1 MWFAFVLAG
10 LAAAAALLDWTL
22 RRFASRRIAD
32 IFENVPPFNV
42 VADGEQP
49 QARQIRIPTSDG
61 LQLAGSVLWPERTC
75 PLGLVIF
82 FPELRGNHWMAKR
95 YCESL
100 LNEGF
105 AILGFDFRNQG
116 HSDFSPEYSPI
127 HWITEYE
134 MTDVAAVL
142 EFIESDPDLSTM
154 PLFAF
159 GVSRGGVAALVA
171 GGRYPR
177 IQAVIADSAFDT
189 LPMAEHFVD
198 RFARYVIPGWLFS
211 FVPSWHIDLA
221 LKQGLQIS
229 EKRRKCQYVHLQNE
243 VSGLSDTPVLLISG
257 SRDSYVSVDV
267 ARLLQRLIGPKAE
280 LWVVEHAKHNMARA
294 TATTEYD
301 ERISQ
306 HFLQQVPQHAD
317 LSAESNSTLIGT

>member
-1 MWFAFVLAG
+1 MWFAFLLAG
-10 LAAAAALLDWTL
+10 LVATAALLDWTL

-42 VADGEQP
+42 VTEGEQP

-61 LQLAGSVLWPERTC
+61 LQLAGSVLWPDRTC

-82 FPELRGNHWMAKR
+82 FPELRGNHWMARR

-116 HSDFSPEYSPI
+116 HSDFCLDYSPI

-134 MTDVAAVL
+134 MTDVSAVL

-154 PLFAF
+154 SLFAF

-189 LPMAEHFVD
+189 LPMVEHFVG
-198 RFARYVIPGWLFS
+198 RFSRYVIPGWLFT
-211 FVPSWHIDLA
+211 FIPSWHIDLA
-221 LKQGLQIS
+221 LRQGLQIS

-243 VSGLSDTPVLLISG
+243 VSGLADTPVLLISG

-267 ARLLQRLIGPKAE
+267 AKLLQRLIGPKAE
-280 LWVVEHAKHNMARA
+280 LWVVENAKHNMARTTA
-294 TATTEYD
+294 TAQYD
-301 ERISQ
+301 ARISQ
-306 HFLQQVPQHAD
+306 HFLKQVVQHAD
-317 LSAESNSTLIGT
+317 LSAESNSALIGT